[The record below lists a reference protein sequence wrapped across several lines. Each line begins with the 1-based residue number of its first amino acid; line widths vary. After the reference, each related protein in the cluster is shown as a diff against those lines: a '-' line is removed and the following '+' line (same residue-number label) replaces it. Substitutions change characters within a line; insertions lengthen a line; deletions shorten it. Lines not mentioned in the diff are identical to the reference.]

1 LKLQLLLVS
10 LPALTIVGVPLDAS
24 ANLDVGSTLSG
35 TIIKADSVG
44 TLRTRTVMLH
54 NHEPVGDAD
63 STSDGGAPEI
73 AYVTYTLTDFSG
85 PAPLENPVTAPLVWE
100 DSVTGARTFSSVIAF
115 EDDAVDQAY
124 TIVTT
129 WYDAFGN
136 PLGSAEEDVVVEGR
150 GTAPVALDVLNPSTE
165 AGDVVLLR
173 GDLVQVNF
181 AVLCDFPWLAADCSA
196 QQAESS
202 HKDRILLMTR
212 AGEVIS
218 KTKRGQPLSG
228 LVLLKAK
235 TLAAEPLVV
244 GYLRRDSGTV
254 TDTSDAV
261 ITVVADPS
269 TAALIARA
277 DALEARVAALEARL
291 DEVSAGQDAQ
301 DAAIAANS
309 AEQLRS
315 WELILDLQ
323 AADTV
328 LDGRVTANAGTGEAN
343 AAALDR
349 HKQLTEPIWETFES
363 QITHNAGGIAA
374 NAAEL
379 RAHKQLTEP
388 IWETFE
394 SQITHNAGGIAAN
407 AAGIEAARPWW
418 QQLQSATPLAETEAR
433 VAANESGIANNA
445 AGIAANTQK
454 HIDDGF
460 LYESTIEDLEEFI
473 GRTSAATVT
482 NAGGIADA
490 LGASQAN
497 YEAILRDQATPLV
510 GGETARMTFAH
521 AGLSLTGQ
529 PVGDYQDADGGYRY
543 IADASVVD
551 LTGDTVD
558 SPFEVGITLT
568 GNLPGIVFEA
578 GAEVVFPNVTSAP
591 PGAQADLFSVGAD
604 GGTYL
609 GRATV
614 LGSGKFYAMLEGE
627 MHLN

>member
-1 LKLQLLLVS
+1 MKLQLLLVS

-374 NAAEL
+374 NAA
-379 RAHKQLTEP
+379 
-388 IWETFE
+388 
-394 SQITHNAGGIAAN
+394 
-407 AAGIEAARPWW
+407 GIEAARPWW